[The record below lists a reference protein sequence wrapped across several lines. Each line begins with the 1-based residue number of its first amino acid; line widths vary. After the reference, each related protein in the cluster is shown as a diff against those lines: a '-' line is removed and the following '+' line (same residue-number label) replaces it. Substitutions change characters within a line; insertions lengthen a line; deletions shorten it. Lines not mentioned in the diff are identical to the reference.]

1 MEDAMGVRLQ
11 LKPHLTEDEI
21 RGYYLTSTDVVEQT
35 RWQAI
40 LLLAEGVPSEEVARI
55 TGYCTPWV
63 RTLARRYNQE
73 GPVAMHDGRH
83 DNPGAAG
90 LLDAPLREALAT
102 AMKQSPDAGG
112 LWSGPKVAA
121 WMEQRLGR
129 KVRPQRGWE
138 YLRRADMTAQ
148 RPRPKHPGG
157 DPAAQESFQAGA
169 AGPLP

>member
-1 MEDAMGVRLQ
+1 MGARLQ

-21 RGYYLTSTDVVEQT
+21 RGYYLTSTDVVEQP

-63 RTLARRYNQE
+63 RALARRYNQE
-73 GPVAMHDGRH
+73 GPAAMRDGRH

-90 LLDAPLREALAT
+90 LLDAPLREALT
-102 AMKQSPDAGG
+102 AAVEQAPDEGG
-112 LWSGPKVAA
+112 VWSGRKVAA

-129 KVRPQRGWE
+129 KVHPQRGWE
-138 YLRRADMTAQ
+138 YLRRVDMTPQ

>member
-1 MEDAMGVRLQ
+1 MGVRLQ

-40 LLLAEGVPSEEVARI
+40 LLLAEGAPSEEVARI

-73 GPVAMHDGRH
+73 GPAAMHDGRH

-90 LLDAPLREALAT
+90 LLDASLREALAT
-102 AMKQSPDAGG
+102 AMKQTPGAGG

-129 KVRPQRGWE
+129 KVHPQRGWE
-138 YLRRADMTAQ
+138 YLRRADMTPQ

-169 AGPLP
+169 ASPLS